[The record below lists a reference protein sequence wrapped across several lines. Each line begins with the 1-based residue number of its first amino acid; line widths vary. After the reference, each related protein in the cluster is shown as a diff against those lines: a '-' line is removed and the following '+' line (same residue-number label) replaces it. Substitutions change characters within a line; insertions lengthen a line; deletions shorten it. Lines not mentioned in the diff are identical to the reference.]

1 MTAGFQTH
9 YRGQIDMN
17 RKTAFYAAALASMMS
32 LNASALNIAL
42 SNDDGWDAA
51 GVQTLFTALRQAG
64 HSVTLAG
71 PSENQSGGSASVD
84 LNAANLRITKTAE
97 DGTATPGGDQ
107 YSVALTAGGSASPAT
122 AAQIAISIAEQA
134 GPVDLLVSGI
144 NAGANTGAGT
154 NISGTVGGTI
164 VGISNLTGERIPGV
178 AISTDEVNELRDCA
192 PADLAN
198 CEAANLAH
206 YQVVARWFVEFVAEL
221 EQKPGGLKKQ
231 EGLLPDGI
239 ALNINYP
246 VTDQVAGVK
255 SDVQALLFYRDGVP
269 VGLDINCYGDC
280 ANLAVGETVTGGIS
294 GLIPMDTEQEVK
306 NADAIDYNAGY
317 ITIVPINTDLT
328 APKSERKRFKKL
340 VKKLNKNL

>member
-1 MTAGFQTH
+1 
-9 YRGQIDMN
+9 MN

-32 LNASALNIAL
+32 MNTSALNIAL
-42 SNDDGWDAA
+42 SNDDGWDAP
-51 GVQTLFTALRQAG
+51 GVRVLFKALKRAG

-71 PSENQSGGSASVD
+71 PSENQSGGSASAD
-84 LNAANLRITKTAE
+84 LGGANLRITKTLE
-97 DGTATPGGDQ
+97 DGNALPGGDQ
-107 YSVALTAGGSASPAT
+107 YSVALTTGGSASAAT

-164 VGISNLTGERIPGV
+164 LGISNLTGERIPGV
-178 AISTDEVNELRDCA
+178 AISTDEVNEIRDCA
-192 PADLAN
+192 PADLAD
-198 CEAANLAH
+198 CKAANLAH
-206 YQVVARWFVEFVAEL
+206 YQVVARWFVGFLVEL
-221 EQKPGGLKKQ
+221 EKRPDGLKKQ
-231 EGLLPDGI
+231 PGLLPDGI

-255 SDVQALLFYRDGVP
+255 SDVQALLFYRDGLA

-280 ANLAVGETVTGGIS
+280 ADLALGETLTGGIS
-294 GLIPMDTEQEVK
+294 GLIPMNTEREVK
-306 NADAIDYNAGY
+306 HGDAADYNAGY

-328 APKSERKRFKKL
+328 APKSERKKFNKL

>member
-1 MTAGFQTH
+1 
-9 YRGQIDMN
+9 MN
-17 RKTAFYAAALASMMS
+17 RKTPFYAAALAAMMS
-32 LNASALNIAL
+32 MNASALNIAL
-42 SNDDGWDAA
+42 SNDDGWDAP
-51 GVQTLFTALRQAG
+51 GVQSLFTALRRAG

-84 LNAANLRITKTAE
+84 LDAANLQITKTAE
-97 DGTATPGGDQ
+97 RGNASQ
-107 YSVALTAGGSASPAT
+107 YSVALTAGGSASPGT
-122 AAQIAISIAEQA
+122 AAQIAISIAEQI

-154 NISGTVGGTI
+154 NISGTVGATI
-164 VGISNLTGERIPGV
+164 VGISNLTGERIPGI
-178 AISTDEVNELRDCA
+178 AISTDEVNEIRDCP
-192 PADLAN
+192 PAELAN

-206 YQVVARWFVEFVAEL
+206 YQVVAQWFVGFLEEL

-231 EGLLPDGI
+231 DGLLPDGV

-255 SDVQALLFYRDGVP
+255 SDVQALLFYRDGQP
-269 VGLDINCYGDC
+269 VGLDINCYGVC
-280 ANLAVGETVTGGIS
+280 ADLAVGETLTGGTN
-294 GLIPMDTEQEVK
+294 GLIPMDTEREVK
-306 NADAIDYNAGY
+306 KGDAPDYNAGY

-328 APKSERKRFKKL
+328 APPSERKKFNKL

>member
-1 MTAGFQTH
+1 MN
-9 YRGQIDMN
+9 MN
-17 RKTAFYAAALASMMS
+17 RKSACYAAALVSMMS
-32 LNASALNIAL
+32 VNASALNIAL

-51 GVQTLFTALRQAG
+51 GVQTLFTALRQSG
-64 HSVTLAG
+64 HAVTLAG

-84 LNAANLRITKTAE
+84 LEAANLQITKTAE
-97 DGTATPGGDQ
+97 HGAASQ
-107 YSVALTAGGSASPAT
+107 YAVALTAGGSASPAT

-154 NISGTVGGTI
+154 NISGTVGATI
-164 VGISNLTGERIPGV
+164 MGISNLTGERIPGV
-178 AISTDEVNELRDCA
+178 AISTDEVYELRDCA
-192 PADLAN
+192 PADLAD
-198 CEAANLAH
+198 CESANLAH
-206 YQVVARWFVEFVAEL
+206 YQVVAQWFVGFVAEL

-231 EGLLPDGI
+231 DGLLPDGI

-255 SDVQALLFYRDGVP
+255 SDVQALLFYRDGLP

-280 ANLAVGETVTGGIS
+280 ANLPVGETITGGIS
-294 GLIPMDTEQEVK
+294 GLIPMGDEREVK
-306 NADAIDYNAGY
+306 HGDATDYIAGY

-328 APKSERKRFKKL
+328 APKSERKKFKKL
-340 VKKLNKNL
+340 VKQLNKNL